1 MVPLTGAV
9 VSVLCYSKAQGGP
22 VFNSAV
28 CARPKCNR
36 IIRGPSYIC
45 VRGCTTQSSDGD
57 MANLIRFCENCFLQG
72 KALCPYQHQGFRKN
86 YKYSILPDI
95 ITPAASRV
103 LCGCKNIPFG
113 ARFPIDMNSSHQ
125 RSNPTCALLKLSE
138 RMNLAR
144 AKSLKEPLRF
154 VPKKEKNLLRKLPF
168 SANDAQRVENA
179 HRRQSLSL
187 GHRKDILPDWDD
199 ELDTLKT
206 IESGDDSLPEVET
219 ALREGTKSKG
229 KKKGTVSF
237 DPNTTKVESSAH
249 HVRSKSEKPSK
260 ISTSIA
266 ASLKRYPFGNVRMSM
281 MVGPLL
287 IENGA
292 QKE

>member
-1 MVPLTGAV
+1 MVPLTDAV
-9 VSVLCYSKAQGGP
+9 VSALCYSKAQGGL
-22 VFNSAV
+22 VFKSAV

-36 IIRGPSYIC
+36 IIRGPSYVC
-45 VRGCTTQSSDGD
+45 VRDCTSDSSDGV
-57 MANLIRFCENCFLQG
+57 MANPIRFCETCFLQG
-72 KALCPYQHQGFRKN
+72 KALCPYRHQGFRKT

-95 ITPAASRV
+95 ITPAASQI
-103 LCGCKNIPFG
+103 LCECKKMPFG
-113 ARFPIDMNSSHQ
+113 ARFPIDMNSMHQ
-125 RSNPTCALLKLSE
+125 RSNPKCALLKL
-138 RMNLAR
+138 RMRVNLAR

-154 VPKKEKNLLRKLPF
+154 VQKNQKNLLRKLPA
-168 SANDAQRVENA
+168 SVNDAQRVENA
-179 HRRQSLSL
+179 HRRQSLRL

-199 ELDTLKT
+199 ELETLKT

-219 ALREGTKSKG
+219 ALKERTKSKE
-229 KKKGTVSF
+229 KHKRTVSF
-237 DPNTTKVESSAH
+237 DPNTTKQESSAH
-249 HVRSKSEKPSK
+249 HVRSKSEKPPK

-281 MVGPLL
+281 MMGPLL